1 MSAYIV
7 SKAHIDALITAAGS
21 VNYAEHDSG
30 LSWYV
35 RNAAKP
41 GGYDHHELS
50 YSDRERASEV
60 GAMLWAEN
68 LTSINYRYPDTIEDM
83 SNCPGP
89 VGFGLETVD
98 EYTFRPT
105 ARLSVVTVL
114 KAIAC
119 YEYQTCEHPTW
130 KDSEAY
136 AFCQELK
143 EKMIR
148 QLPGYDDA
156 PWGLRDEHVKAFAGI

>member
-21 VNYAEHDSG
+21 VNYAEHNSG

-35 RNAAKP
+35 
-41 GGYDHHELS
+41 HHELS

-68 LTSINYRYPDTIEDM
+68 LTSINYRYPDTVEDT

-89 VGFGLETVD
+89 VGFGPETVD

-119 YEYQTCEHPTW
+119 Y
-130 KDSEAY
+130 
-136 AFCQELK
+136 
-143 EKMIR
+143 
-148 QLPGYDDA
+148 
-156 PWGLRDEHVKAFAGI
+156 